1 MLNKVLSLKC
11 FILETLPYCKMYL
24 STYTT
29 QKMKLPIEDFF
40 SKCDQI
46 RSSSMENFIFVQCP
60 VLHTDDENVMLI
72 VRQLTKHI
80 LDLKIDI
87 VGNRNI
93 DNRGTGSRGL
103 HLNPS
108 GRSRF
113 ARNFVKIIKKF

>member
-1 MLNKVLSLKC
+1 MR
-11 FILETLPYCKMYL
+11 I
-24 STYTT
+24 
-29 QKMKLPIEDFF
+29 
-40 SKCDQI
+40 
-46 RSSSMENFIFVQCP
+46 SSVNVTKSAVPQWKTSFFVQCP
-60 VLHTDDENVMLI
+60 VLHTDDEKVMFI

-103 HLNPS
+103 HLNLS